1 MGAYDQATA
10 EHRKMVDELLA
21 DTAANGG
28 LAPVDLDQFW
38 ADQQEARNDPFGA
51 DIPQV
56 PLGAICN
63 WECAFDELG
72 VEQDWW
78 RYLYEDELW
87 ALDLNR
93 RYNDKAE
100 QVVGRRLLNE
110 EPADPERKWPEVKG
124 LHDIFEA
131 ENVWEGGAS
140 GSWWLKQ
147 SANTPEELAALLDR
161 VDARIENNLAEFML
175 PPEWGAEKER
185 LTGMGMKVPLYRGQR
200 GPCTFACSVYGAE
213 NLLLL
218 FYDDPA
224 LFSRF
229 SDVIGRAILARA
241 EVLDREAGETPQTSP
256 RGWWWADDN
265 CCLFNPAMYD
275 AFAMPIHRVVFGTYA
290 SEPEHHRYQHSDSDM
305 AHLLP
310 LLSEVNLL
318 GTNFGPTLTVKQIR
332 EACPNAVIDGQL
344 APFTYS
350 RNEEAN
356 MVAEFLRDFEQAR
369 EARGLNFTT
378 AGSINNGSRLSGM
391 RLLMAAIQRYGRYA

>member
-241 EVLDREAGETPQTSP
+241 
-256 RGWWWADDN
+256 
-265 CCLFNPAMYD
+265 
-275 AFAMPIHRVVFGTYA
+275 
-290 SEPEHHRYQHSDSDM
+290 
-305 AHLLP
+305 
-310 LLSEVNLL
+310 
-318 GTNFGPTLTVKQIR
+318 
-332 EACPNAVIDGQL
+332 
-344 APFTYS
+344 
-350 RNEEAN
+350 
-356 MVAEFLRDFEQAR
+356 
-369 EARGLNFTT
+369 
-378 AGSINNGSRLSGM
+378 
-391 RLLMAAIQRYGRYA
+391 